1 MAMRTALRRVTP
13 TLLTSAGTVILGLL
27 TLLLAQ
33 ENDIRAL
40 GPVGAI
46 GIASV
51 LVATLT
57 IVPAAL
63 VIVGR
68 RAFWPLVPRLGSSP
82 RSARISW
89 RAVAETVGRHPE
101 RTWVGVVLVLF
112 LMTFGLSAYEG
123 SLPAADGFT
132 GHAGSVA
139 AQALIDDSFPA
150 GISGPVVIAVRN
162 VSLAA
167 RAAAVAQ
174 AVPGILSVGQ
184 PETQGGIAI
193 VTATLG
199 FSPSGSQAES
209 VVENL
214 RSAEQRSV
222 GSAVLVGGVTATQVD
237 LDQAASR
244 DRMVVIPVVLVIVFL
259 MLALL
264 LRSLAAPLL
273 LVVTVVMSFLA
284 SLGVAVL
291 CSRYLFHF
299 AGLDSSVILLGF
311 VFLVALGIDYNVFL
325 AARARQEASAG
336 TVSGVLRA
344 LTATGGVIT
353 SAGLVLAGTFTVLGV
368 LPLVAL
374 TELGFLVAFGVLV
387 DTFLVRS
394 LMVPALVVQIGS
406 GFWWPSHPDPGDGP
420 GEGGTV

>member
-1 MAMRTALRRVTP
+1 
-13 TLLTSAGTVILGLL
+13 
-27 TLLLAQ
+27 
-33 ENDIRAL
+33 
-40 GPVGAI
+40 
-46 GIASV
+46 
-51 LVATLT
+51 
-57 IVPAAL
+57 
-63 VIVGR
+63 
-68 RAFWPLVPRLGSSP
+68 
-82 RSARISW
+82 
-89 RAVAETVGRHPE
+89 
-101 RTWVGVVLVLF
+101 
-112 LMTFGLSAYEG
+112 
-123 SLPAADGFT
+123 
-132 GHAGSVA
+132 
-139 AQALIDDSFPA
+139 
-150 GISGPVVIAVRN
+150 
-162 VSLAA
+162 
-167 RAAAVAQ
+167 
-174 AVPGILSVGQ
+174 
-184 PETQGGIAI
+184 
-193 VTATLG
+193 
-199 FSPSGSQAES
+199 
-209 VVENL
+209 
-214 RSAEQRSV
+214 
-222 GSAVLVGGVTATQVD
+222 
-237 LDQAASR
+237 
-244 DRMVVIPVVLVIVFL
+244 MVVIPVVLVIVFL